1 VIPELE
7 RWHVLAI
14 VGVGELTP
22 GFGHRNPKVAA
33 EYAYMKQYSP
43 YDNVAAKKYP
53 AMLVKT
59 SFHDSQ
65 VMYWEPA
72 KWVARLRAL
81 KTDKNP
87 LVLKVNMAAGHGG
100 SSGRYDKLRESA
112 FDAAFI
118 LGQMGIT
125 R

>member
-1 VIPELE
+1 MKIRLNYRILNTVTEFE
-7 RWHVLAI
+7 EW
-14 VGVGELTP
+14 G
-22 GFGHRNPKVAA
+22 NPKVAA